1 MKPPFSTP
9 LALIPAILAVF
20 PTVSVVSAG
29 STPAEPLSRSART
42 TGTDT
47 RTLPMTAHPIVDIGG
62 ASGMLWDLSDN
73 WEEGPYTAS
82 YILYGDTILSATSFL
97 REPRRAD

>member
-29 STPAEPLSRSART
+29 SVTSGPPSRSART
-42 TGTDT
+42 AGTDT
-47 RTLPMTAHPIVDIGG
+47 RTLPMTARPIVDIGG

-73 WEEGPYTAS
+73 WEEVPYTAS
-82 YILYGDTILSATSFL
+82 YILYGDTILSAISSL
-97 REPRRAD
+97 REPRRVD

>member
-20 PTVSVVSAG
+20 PTVSTVTAG
-29 STPAEPLSRSART
+29 SVSSEPLSSSSRT
-42 TGTDT
+42 AGTDT
-47 RTLPMTAHPIVDIGG
+47 RTLPMTARPIVDIGG

-73 WEEGPYTAS
+73 WEEVPYTAS
-82 YILYGDTILSATSFL
+82 YILYGDTILSAISSL
-97 REPRRAD
+97 REPRRVD